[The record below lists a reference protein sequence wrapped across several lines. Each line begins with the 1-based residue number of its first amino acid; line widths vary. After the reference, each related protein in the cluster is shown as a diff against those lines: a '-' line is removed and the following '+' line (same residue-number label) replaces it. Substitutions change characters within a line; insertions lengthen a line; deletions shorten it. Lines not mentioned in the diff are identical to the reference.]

1 MTTNARPN
9 ARAADRRTSAV
20 LALVGGTTFVALAL
34 WLVPWHPVPGGTPA
48 AVRPEAV
55 FTAEQIQRAETF
67 ARTARLWSW
76 SSLLVSLAVAAWFGF
91 TDRGIRLARRL
102 GGPWWLRVVLAV
114 AALTLIGRV
123 VTLPFAVLLRR
134 QYLAYDLSRQSWSGF
149 AVDQALGQLV
159 LIVTTSVAVLVLVGC
174 ARRWQHAWPA
184 VAGTLLG
191 GLVLL
196 GSFVYPLVVEPLFNS
211 FTPLPDGSLRTSILE
226 LADKE
231 QVRIDDVLVA
241 DASRRTTTLNAYVS
255 GLGGTRRVVVYD
267 NLVSDLPEA
276 EALSVVAHEL
286 AHARHRD
293 VLIGS
298 VLGAAGVL
306 VGTGVLGLTVG
317 GLGRR
322 RGVSMADPAVVP
334 LLLALIAFGTLTASP
349 VQSTISRQIETRAD
363 VDALRATSDPD
374 AFVAM
379 QRQLALRSL
388 SDPTPPEWAQ
398 FWFGSHPTT
407 LVRIAIAEST
417 RS

>member
-1 MTTNARPN
+1 M
-9 ARAADRRTSAV
+9 
-20 LALVGGTTFVALAL
+20 
-34 WLVPWHPVPGGTPA
+34 
-48 AVRPEAV
+48 
-55 FTAEQIQRAETF
+55 
-67 ARTARLWSW
+67 
-76 SSLLVSLAVAAWFGF
+76 
-91 TDRGIRLARRL
+91 
-102 GGPWWLRVVLAV
+102 
-114 AALTLIGRV
+114 
-123 VTLPFAVLLRR
+123 
-134 QYLAYDLSRQSWSGF
+134 
-149 AVDQALGQLV
+149 
-159 LIVTTSVAVLVLVGC
+159 
-174 ARRWQHAWPA
+174 
-184 VAGTLLG
+184 
-191 GLVLL
+191 LL

-211 FTPLPDGSLRTSILE
+211 FTPLPDGSLRSSILE

-231 QVRIDDVLVA
+231 QVRVDDVLVA

-267 NLVSDLPEA
+267 NLVNDLPEA

-293 VLIGS
+293 VLTGS

-306 VGTGVLGLTVG
+306 VGTGVLGLLVG
-317 GLGRR
+317 RLGRR

-334 LLLALIAFGTLTASP
+334 LVLALMAFGTLAASP

-388 SDPTPPEWAQ
+388 SDPTPPAWAQ

-407 LVRIAIAEST
+407 LVRVAVA
-417 RS
+417 RSLG